1 MKIHRKST
9 EMLKKENRLPREIW
23 AAAISLKGLWPEE
36 TIDKRIKAVLQR
48 MESLY
53 PFEPDII
60 CLPET
65 VNISWVNEKKT
76 LAEIAEDEDVPGPVT
91 SVFTAVAKEHNCYIV
106 CPLITKKDGQY
117 FNSSILI
124 NRKGKIDG
132 VSHKVHPT
140 SGEIAP
146 DTYYQGGGVTPG
158 ALRPPVFKTDFGT
171 VGMQICMDASYYDSW
186 QSLKE
191 DGAEVILFSSQA
203 SYKSKLS
210 HFGWLN
216 NYYIISS
223 TGEDA
228 RIIDIDGEVI
238 SEDGEF
244 ARWVCAPINLEKELL
259 HIWPHTLKF
268 DKIRNKYGRDIRFN
282 VSHPE
287 NFATIESL
295 HPDIKVKDILREF
308 DIPTYDEHIGEATV
322 IQNRYRL

>member
-1 MKIHRKST
+1 MV
-9 EMLKKENRLPREIW
+9 KKENRLPREIW

-53 PFEPDII
+53 PFVPDII

-65 VNISWVNEKKT
+65 VNTSWVKENKT
-76 LAEIAEDEDVPGPVT
+76 LEEIAEDEEVPGPV
-91 SVFTAVAKEHNCYIV
+91 SGIFADVAKKHNCYIL
-106 CPLITKKDGQY
+106 CPVITKKDGQF

-124 NRKGKIDG
+124 NRKGTIDG

-140 SGEIAP
+140 TGEI
-146 DTYYQGGGVTPG
+146 DRGTYYQGGGVTPG
-158 ALRPPVFKTDFGT
+158 VLRPPVFKTDFGT

-186 QSLKE
+186 HSLKE

-210 HFGWLN
+210 HFSWLN
-216 NYYIISS
+216 NYYIVSS

-228 RIIDIDGEVI
+228 RIIDINGEVI
-238 SEDGEF
+238 TEDGEF
-244 ARWVCAPINLEKELL
+244 ARWVCAPMNLEKELL

-268 DKIRNKYGRDIRFN
+268 DKIREKYGRGIRFN

-308 DIPTYDEHIGEATV
+308 NIPNYDEHIREATD
-322 IQNRYRL
+322 IQNRYRLGSE

>member
-1 MKIHRKST
+1 MV
-9 EMLKKENRLPREIW
+9 KKENRLPREIW

-65 VNISWVNEKKT
+65 VNTSWVNEKKT
-76 LAEIAEDEDVPGPVT
+76 LSEIAEDEEVPGHV
-91 SVFTAVAKEHNCYIV
+91 SGIFADVAKKHNCYIV
-106 CPLITKKDGQY
+106 CPVITKKDGQF

-124 NRKGKIDG
+124 NRKGEIDG

-140 SGEIAP
+140 TGETDP
-146 DTYYQGGGVTPG
+146 GTYYQGGGVTPG

-186 QSLKE
+186 HSLKE

-210 HFGWLN
+210 HFSWLN
-216 NYYIISS
+216 NYYIVSS

-228 RIIDIDGEVI
+228 RIIDINGEVI
-238 SEDGEF
+238 TEDGEF
-244 ARWVCAPINLEKELL
+244 ARWVCAPMNLEKELL

-268 DKIRNKYGRDIRFN
+268 DKIRDKYGRDIRFN

-295 HPDIKVKDILREF
+295 HPDIKVRDILREF
-308 DIPTYDEHIGEATV
+308 DIPTYDEHIKEATD
-322 IQNRYRL
+322 IQNRYRLGSE